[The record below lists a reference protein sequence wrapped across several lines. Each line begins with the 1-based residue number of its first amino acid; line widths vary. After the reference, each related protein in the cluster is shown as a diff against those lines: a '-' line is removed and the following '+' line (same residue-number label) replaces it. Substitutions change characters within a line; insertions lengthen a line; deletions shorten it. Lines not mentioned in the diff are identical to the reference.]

1 MIRILIADDH
11 QLIRRGLADLIAG
24 EADLTAVGEAS
35 DSDETLR
42 LAAALRPDVVLLDI
56 NMPGVGGIEVAR
68 QLCAAQP
75 APRVLI
81 LTGYEDESLLRE
93 ALRAGAMGYIVK
105 RAADNELIEALRTVA
120 RGDPYVHAS
129 MTRALLQ
136 SLRPAPPPAGDEPAP
151 VEALTL
157 REQEVLR
164 LLAQGYTNRQVA
176 DELSISV
183 RTAEGHRGNI
193 MSKLGL
199 RSRLDLVAYAQKHS
213 LL

>member
-24 EADLTAVGEAS
+24 EADLTAVGEA
-35 DSDETLR
+35 
-42 LAAALRPDVVLLDI
+42 VLLDI